1 VRATLSAPS
10 NVFRRFPTHRHECWE
25 ILLCLSG
32 TGVAVIGEESYP
44 FTDGTIFCIPPG
56 IPHSKEAENG
66 FSDGSVWLMDFLP
79 PDNRSILIYQDDAEH
94 TFQHLYDTALRI
106 QLQKPA
112 NHTAIV
118 NSIADVMYQLLV
130 GWSSTLS
137 PSCPPVERFQ
147 SLLLDNVRNCNFDLS
162 LAIAQTGYSSS
173 YFRKLFKEV
182 TGLSPIM
189 YFNRMRIEYAK
200 TLLQQDSTLS
210 IKEIAAS
217 AGFPDPYYFSRVFKK
232 ITGFSPSDYLLS
244 PMDHSLIKGMPE
256 DGTPFQR

>member
-1 VRATLSAPS
+1 MLATLSAPS

-25 ILLCLSG
+25 ILLCLFG
-32 TGVAVIGEESYP
+32 TGIAIIGGEEYP

-94 TFQHLYDTALRI
+94 TFEHLYSTAMRI

-112 NHTAIV
+112 
-118 NSIADVMYQLLV
+118 IADVMYQILM
-130 GWSSTLS
+130 GWSSTLT

-147 SLLLDNVRNCNFDLS
+147 SLLLDNVRNCNFDLG

-200 TLLQQDSTLS
+200 TLLRQDSTLS

-217 AGFPDPYYFSRVFKK
+217 SGFPDPYYFSRVFKK
-232 ITGFSPSDYLLS
+232 ITGYSPSDYLLS
-244 PMDHSLIKGMPE
+244 PMDHSLIKAVSE
-256 DGTPFQR
+256 DGTTFQLQDMNKP